1 MSYSHTKRKSELK
14 KKEKKKERK
23 EKERKKERK
32 RKRKTKKEKAK
43 FVQHVYRTIRI
54 KNQICTAGAPAH
66 RDGPRTAER
75 GVRGPPAASV
85 PRPTA
90 LRGAAPGRGAV
101 RGRPLF
107 GAGRCAA
114 LGPGISTAAK

>member
-14 KKEKKKERK
+14 KKRKK
-23 EKERKKERK
+23 RKKERK
-32 RKRKTKKEKAK
+32 KKERRKEKEKRKKKEKAK